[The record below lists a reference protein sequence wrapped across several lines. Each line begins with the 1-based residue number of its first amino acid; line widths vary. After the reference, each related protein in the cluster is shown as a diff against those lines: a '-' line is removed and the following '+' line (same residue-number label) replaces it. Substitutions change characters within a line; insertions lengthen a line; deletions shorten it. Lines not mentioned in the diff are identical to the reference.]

1 MRIGV
6 LGTGIVGRTL
16 ATKLVELG
24 HDVKMGSRQAGN
36 PHAREWV
43 AGAGE
48 RASEGS
54 FSDAAA
60 FGELV
65 LNATSGEASID
76 ALTAAGEANLDGKL
90 LVDVSNPID
99 RASGFPPAL
108 TVCNTDSIA
117 EQIQRAFPNT
127 RVVKTLNTVT
137 AMVMVNPA
145 LLAGDHMVFVSGNEP
160 AAKQQVAEMLESFGW
175 PSQDIVDLGDISTAR
190 GPEAYLLLWL
200 RLWNKAGTGLFNIAL
215 VRQPA
220 SSR

>member
-6 LGTGIVGRTL
+6 LGTGVVGRTL
-16 ATKLVELG
+16 GTKLIELG

-36 PHAREWV
+36 EHAREWV
-43 AGAGE
+43 ASAGG

-54 FSDAAA
+54 FADAAA

-76 ALTAAGEANLDGKL
+76 ALKAAGETSLGGKV

-99 RASGFPPAL
+99 RQSGFPPAL
-108 TVCNTDSIA
+108 TVCNTDSVG
-117 EQIQRAFPNT
+117 EQIQRAFPSA

-137 AMVMVNPA
+137 APIMVNPA
-145 LLAGDHMVFVSGNEP
+145 LLAGDHLVFVSGNEP
-160 AAKQQVAEMLESFGW
+160 IAKQQVTEMLESFGW
-175 PSQDIVDLGDISTAR
+175 PSRDIVDLGDISTAR

-200 RLWNKAGTGLFNIAL
+200 RLWNNAGTVLFNIGL

-220 SSR
+220 